1 MRSWRKVRGP
11 TISGTVEVTTDA
23 DFEVEVSEL
32 TDDELNYCID
42 EARKRGLLGAAK
54 LGSRRDRL
62 ALVYED
68 LVAHR
73 TSRALPNFER
83 AMFGDEDGGLF
94 DCWMALRD
102 GRWNDAICWIDSE
115 VFKNG
120 APIFKPEPKP
130 QLPQATSS

>member
-1 MRSWRKVRGP
+1 MRSWRKGRGP

-62 ALVYED
+62 A
-68 LVAHR
+68 
-73 TSRALPNFER
+73 
-83 AMFGDEDGGLF
+83 GDQAGAG
-94 DCWMALRD
+94 D
-102 GRWNDAICWIDSE
+102 GREE
-115 VFKNG
+115 VRCQ
-120 APIFKPEPKP
+120 IR
-130 QLPQATSS
+130 SSTTPVGQ